1 MPKAYW
7 IANRMTIKD
16 TEKLKA
22 YAELAGPAIAA
33 HGGKFL
39 ARGGEVVSLEGFQQ
53 SRVVVTEFPSL
64 EAALGCY
71 NSDAYQAAHAKL
83 DGGVD
88 RDICVVEALE

>member
-7 IANRMTIKD
+7 IGAHMTIKD
-16 TEKLKA
+16 PDKLKA
-22 YAELAGPAIAA
+22 YAEAATSAIES
-33 HGGKFL
+33 HGGVFV
-39 ARGGEVVSLEGFQQ
+39 ARGGRVVSLEGFEQ
-53 SRVVVTEFPSL
+53 SRVAVSVFPSL
-64 EAALGCY
+64 EAAVACY